1 MAAQAEA
8 ADPVIQRKFTA
19 LTRATEITIPTLV
32 RIKPGALDRL
42 GIYLRRHGIERVA
55 RVSSAG
61 LVPAIL
67 ERLEG
72 SLAHESVA
80 VIDRFEVS
88 EPSFDQASANFAA
101 LPGDVQA
108 LVGVGGGRA
117 LDSAKCTASLG
128 RLPLFAVPTSLSNDG
143 FCSPQSRLT
152 LAGQT
157 RSVPTAMPFGVVIDT
172 EVCRSAPDA
181 LFLSGVGD
189 LVAKVTAIEDWR
201 IAFHERGTPINDF
214 AALLSDATV
223 FQFMARPSRDPEGM
237 RLLGTALMLNGIAMG
252 IAGSSRPASG
262 SEHLISHALDRI
274 AKRPLLHG
282 LQVGVAT
289 CLVSHL
295 QGKGTERIG
304 QVLNAVGFW
313 DEIRRQPLD
322 RAEWLEAVRLAP
334 TLKDDF
340 HTVLSSRD
348 CLPEVEAL
356 LREDPA
362 LSPCFF

>member
-1 MAAQAEA
+1 M
-8 ADPVIQRKFTA
+8 
-19 LTRATEITIPTLV
+19 TRATEITIPTLV

-42 GIYLRRHGIERVA
+42 GIYLRRHGFERVA
-55 RVSSAG
+55 RVSSEG

-67 ERLEG
+67 ERVET
-72 SLAHESVA
+72 SLAGESIEV
-80 VIDRFEVS
+80 VDRFAVS

-101 LPGDVQA
+101 LPRGVQA
-108 LVGVGGGRA
+108 IIGVGGGRA

-128 RLPLFAVPTSLSNDG
+128 RLPLFSVPTSLSNDG

-152 LAGQT
+152 LAGGA
-157 RSVPTAMPFGVVIDT
+157 RSIPTTMPFGVVIDT
-172 EVCRSAPDA
+172 EVCGSAPDA

-201 IAFHERGTPINDF
+201 IAFHERETPINDF

-223 FQFMARPSRDPEGM
+223 FQFMARPSRDLEGM
-237 RLLGTALMLNGIAMG
+237 RLLGTALMLNGIAME

-289 CLVSHL
+289 CICSHL
-295 QGKGTERIG
+295 QGEGTERIEG
-304 QVLNAVGFW
+304 VLRAVGFW

-322 RAEWLEAVRLAP
+322 RAEWLEAVRLGP

-356 LREDPA
+356 LRDDPV
-362 LSPCFF
+362 LSPCFH